1 MPRRISFSAYPL
13 ALTTAVALIATAAV
27 GANGPRFFAD
37 DPIWTEPIT
46 QDVDAATRYEPN
58 LLYQSLVN
66 LFGKPGDPELGGRSR
81 DVNTVDEVPDGQFYV
96 NRAGRVTLSSSMVA
110 RAANTGN
117 GPADGPWTIVE
128 AKSDGITPGFTIR
141 DRNNDLWFLKFDPPG
156 WRGMATGAEVI
167 ASKLF
172 WAVGYHTVE
181 YYIANLVP
189 SNLVIGNDAKIEPP
203 GQAER
208 RMTRGDIDWLLQRA
222 DRNHDGSYRIIASK
236 AAPGR
241 PVGRI
246 RFEGTRSD
254 DPNDVVPAEHRRALR
269 GYFVFAAW
277 LNHVDAKGI
286 NSIAV
291 LVTENNRR
299 YIRRYLLDFGSTL
312 GSAAVGP
319 REEWQGY
326 EQLVEERGE
335 IGRRIASF
343 GARIPLWRRAK
354 FFESPS
360 VGRLPINHDTW
371 NPEVWQPHIT
381 NSAFRHARA
390 DDKFWAA
397 HKLTFITDDMIGAA
411 VREGMLND
419 PEGEQMLARMIA
431 SRRDRILAT
440 YLPAV
445 NPIVNPTL
453 VAGRLTFDNAAVAAK
468 VAAAPQGYR
477 AEWFTFDNATDTNTA
492 IGVTEGREAAL
503 ETPTLPETPGA
514 YIRVTIAATGAPVE
528 AWTRPVSA
536 YFQRAAEGWKLVG
549 FERMQ

>member
-1 MPRRISFSAYPL
+1 MSRIFRLFAYAL
-13 ALTTAVALIATAAV
+13 APTAALAIVATAAV
-27 GANGPRFFAD
+27 GANAPRFFAD

-66 LFGKPGDPELGGRSR
+66 LFGKPGDPEFGGRSR

-96 NRAGRVTLSSSMVA
+96 NRAGRLTLTPAMVA

-141 DRNNDLWFLKFDPPG
+141 DRHNDLWFLKFDPPG

-189 SNLVIGNDAKIEPP
+189 SNLVIGNDATIEPP

-208 RMTRGDIDWLLQRA
+208 RMTRDDIDWLLQRA
-222 DRNHDGSYRIIASK
+222 DRNQDGSYRVIASK

-254 DPNDVVPAEHRRALR
+254 DPNDIVPAEHRRSLR
-269 GYFVFAAW
+269 GYLVFAAW

-299 YIRRYLLDFGSTL
+299 YIRRYLLDFGSAL

-326 EQLVEERGE
+326 EQLVEEPRE
-335 IGRRIASF
+335 IGRRIISF
-343 GARIPLWRRAK
+343 GARIPPWRRAT

-360 VGRLPINHDTW
+360 VGRLPIDHDTW
-371 NPEVWQPHIT
+371 NPDGWQPHVT
-381 NSAFRHARA
+381 NSAFRHARP

-397 HKLTFITDDMIGAA
+397 HKLTFMTDQIIAAA

-419 PEGEQMLARMIA
+419 PEGEQMLARLIG

-445 NPIVNPTL
+445 NPIVNPVL
-453 VAGRLTFDNAAVAAK
+453 DAGRLTFDNAAVSAR
-468 VAAAPQGYR
+468 VAAAPQAYR
-477 AEWFTFDNATDTNTA
+477 AEWSAFDNATDTNTS
-492 IGVTEGREAAL
+492 IGVTESREPSL
-503 ETPTLPETPGA
+503 EIPVLPDTPGT
-514 YIRVTIAATGAPVE
+514 YVRVNIAATGAPVE

-536 YFQRAAEGWKLVG
+536 YFQRTGQGWKLVG
-549 FERMQ
+549 FQRVR